1 MAFRG
6 HFQSSDVHK
15 TLRGLNNS
23 LHAADNVD
31 FVRGVEPPGCQKL
44 GYLGIL
50 GLVLPV
56 QPHFFTISRGS
67 QLSWQVVELKDTDL
81 ATQWQKSSP
90 GEVARLV
97 LAKAGDGLHEGRGDV
112 V

>member
-15 TLRGLNNS
+15 TLRGLKKS
-23 LHAADNVD
+23 LHTAADNVD
-31 FVRGVEPPGCQKL
+31 FVRGLEPPCYQKL

-56 QPHFFTISRGS
+56 QPQFFAISRGS

-97 LAKAGDGLHEGRGDV
+97 LAKAGDGLH
-112 V
+112 